1 MLKFLKNIFS
11 KNSKKQINLQFEL
24 ENGKLYEEF
33 VNEDD
38 YENRKAELNEIFKN
52 QNTKNRTI
60 FIWCL
65 IGNIIGE
72 HFHGENKEIKFGTKH
87 FSPKTKV
94 YCFQVSWGD
103 GYENIKVI
111 GRHRKT
117 DKKVKIIVNSRYI
130 TNWRLQKVFNP
141 FILNLMFLDN
151 GWTDCEK
158 DKSTILEMLK
168 CLPSRT
174 MKSES

>member
-1 MLKFLKNIFS
+1 MLKWLKNIFN
-11 KNSKKQINLQFEL
+11 KDFKKQVSLQFEL

-33 VNEDD
+33 VHEDD
-38 YENRKAELNEIFKN
+38 YENRKAELYEIFKN
-52 QNTKNRTI
+52 QNVKNRTTY
-60 FIWCL
+60 IWCL

-72 HFHGENKEIKFGTKH
+72 HLHGENKEIKFGTKH

-94 YCFQVSWGD
+94 YCFPVSWGD

-117 DKKVKIIVNSRYI
+117 NKKIKIIVNSRYV

-151 GWTDCEK
+151 GWTNCEE
-158 DKSTILEMLK
+158 DKRTIIEMLK
-168 CLPSRT
+168 WLQSRT
-174 MKSES
+174 MKIES